1 MSEEILL
8 RTQAKKTA
16 AVKDKIIG
24 GERQLVCLPIV
35 AADIDD
41 LIAQAKEAVLGNPDL
56 IEWRA
61 DSYDRHNEI
70 MTVCHK
76 LRKITGDI
84 PLIFTLRHIEEG
96 GVREIPQHERA
107 KTIKEVIGTGLFD
120 LVDVEIMNGEA
131 FISEIKENMKKYGCK
146 LILSYHN
153 FQHTPSEEF
162 IKDKLKEAEE
172 LGADIAKL
180 AAMPTDYKDVLRL
193 LNAALTAKREI
204 IEIPIITIAMGKM
217 GIISRIDGGYFG
229 SDVTFAAGKTLSA
242 PGQIKLADLINI
254 MKIHE

>member
-1 MSEEILL
+1 M

-41 LIAQAKEAVLGNPDL
+41 LIAQAKEAFMGNPDL
-56 IEWRA
+56 LEWRA
-61 DSYDRHNEI
+61 DSFREHNEI
-70 MTVCHK
+70 MTGCQK

-96 GVREIPQHERA
+96 GAREIPQHERA

-120 LVDVEIMNGEA
+120 LVDIEIMNGEA
-131 FISEIKENMKKYGCK
+131 FISEIKENTKKYGCK

-162 IKDKLKEAEE
+162 IINKLKEAEG

-180 AAMPTDYKDVLRL
+180 AVMPTDYTDVLRL
-193 LNAALTAKREI
+193 MSISLAVKREI
-204 IEIPIITIAMGKM
+204 IEIPLITIAMGKM

-242 PGQIKLADLINI
+242 PGQIKLADLMNI
-254 MKIHE
+254 IKIHE